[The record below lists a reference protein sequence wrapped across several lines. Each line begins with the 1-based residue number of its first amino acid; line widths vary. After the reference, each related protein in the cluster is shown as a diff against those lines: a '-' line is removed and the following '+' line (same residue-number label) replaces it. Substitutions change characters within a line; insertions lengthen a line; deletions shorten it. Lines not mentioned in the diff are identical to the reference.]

1 VVARKEIKRIPVGAV
16 PVGILI
22 EPDGGQA
29 WVACTAADLVARFDL
44 KTLEAAGQVQA
55 GRQPDGL
62 AWVGK

>member
-1 VVARKEIKRIPVGAV
+1 
-16 PVGILI
+16 
-22 EPDGGQA
+22 
-29 WVACTAADLVARFDL
+29 VACTAADLVARFDL